1 MKEIVLDKEGNK
13 KFVPI
18 GIYMPIDLLYKVDEL
33 RKDDFSRSRFI
44 VKTLKK
50 SLLSTVVKEAQN

>member
-1 MKEIVLDKEGNK
+1 MNKNIFKQREK

-18 GIYMPIDLLYKVDEL
+18 GIYMPIDLLYKIDEL

-50 SLLSTVVKEAQN
+50 SLLLSTVDKEAQN